1 MYRADIP
8 VTNTNA
14 ATPTVDPHDANA
26 AAAAAAAAVITEP
39 QLPAAPGNSNG
50 SSNGHI
56 AISLLASMQLNQVD
70 FASLSFPRFCVVLVD
85 PYIVVRAD
93 PMNSSSEVRT
103 IKSVSALME
112 GWMDGWMD
120 GWMHLYCISS
130 VFMCYLL

>member
-14 ATPTVDPHDANA
+14 ATPTIDPNDANA
-26 AAAAAAAAVITEP
+26 AAAAAITEP

-50 SSNGHI
+50 SSNSHI

>member
-1 MYRADIP
+1 MHRADIP

-14 ATPTVDPHDANA
+14 ATPTVDPNDANA
-26 AAAAAAAAVITEP
+26 AAAAAITEP

-50 SSNGHI
+50 SSNSHI

-120 GWMHLYCISS
+120 AFILYFFCFYVLS
-130 VFMCYLL
+130 VMNYR

>member
-14 ATPTVDPHDANA
+14 ATPTVDPNDANA
-26 AAAAAAAAVITEP
+26 AAAAITEP
-39 QLPAAPGNSNG
+39 QLPAGPGNSNS
-50 SSNGHI
+50 SSNSHI
-56 AISLLASMQLNQVD
+56 AMSLLASMQLNQVD

-103 IKSVSALME
+103 IKSVSALM
-112 GWMDGWMD
+112 DGWMD
-120 GWMHLYCISS
+120 AFILYFFWFHVLSVRVPSCSS
-130 VFMCYLL
+130 HHG

>member
-26 AAAAAAAAVITEP
+26 AAAAITEP

-103 IKSVSALME
+103 IISVSALMD
-112 GWMDGWMD
+112 GWMDGWMDVWMD

-130 VFMCYLL
+130 VFMYYLL

>member
-14 ATPTVDPHDANA
+14 ATPTVDANA
-26 AAAAAAAAVITEP
+26 AAVVTEP
-39 QLPAAPGNSNG
+39 QLPAATGNSNS

-56 AISLLASMQLNQVD
+56 AISLLASMQLDQVD

-103 IKSVSALME
+103 IKSVSALMD

-120 GWMHLYCISS
+120 AFILYFFCFYVLS
-130 VFMCYLL
+130 VINYR